1 MSLKKFHIVFITLA
15 TLCMAG
21 FSLWCF
27 LPRQGGGVGV
37 LVSGGGSLALAF
49 ATAIYG
55 IWFYRNKLNDLAELA
70 TAAAS
75 K

>member
-37 LVSGGGSLALAF
+37 LVSGGVSLGLAF
-49 ATAIYG
+49 VTAFYG
-55 IWFYRNKLNDLAELA
+55 VWFYRNKLSDVAELA
-70 TAAAS
+70 AAS
-75 K
+75 ASK